1 MKGKRGIPRYR
12 RIARSKGKY
21 RSGLEKS
28 VADVLRDAKVDFQY
42 ESRTF
47 DYLVQSRNWVIC
59 PSCGPI
65 KGQIVRK
72 YLVDFELKNEIFLET
87 KGRLTDKDRSKLLSV
102 KKQHPELDLRLVFQ
116 RDNLIKSRAAR
127 DNNIR
132 YSEWATKNKFPNCV
146 GEIPEQWLKEARAR
160 KGTPKPTVTEGFEAL
175 GDYNANT

>member
-12 RIARSKGKY
+12 KRITSRGKY
-21 RSGLEKS
+21 RSNFEKS
-28 VADVLRDAKVDFQY
+28 VADVLRENKVDFQY

-59 PSCGPI
+59 EMCGPI

-72 YLVDFELKNEIFLET
+72 YLVDFELKNEIFIET

-102 KKQHPELDLRLVFQ
+102 KKHHPELDLRLVFQ

-132 YSEWATKNKFPNCV
+132 YSEWATKNGFPNTV
-146 GEIPEQWLKEARAR
+146 GEIPEQWIKEAKSR
-160 KGTPKPTVTEGFEAL
+160 KGTPKPTVVDGFQAL
-175 GDYNANT
+175 GDYVYG